1 METTSVPL
9 VQNKSGNLSD
19 SNNYGSIT
27 LIATI
32 VSKILESVLLN

>member
-9 VQNKSGNLSD
+9 VQNKSGNLSGN
-19 SNNYGSIT
+19 NNYRSIT

-32 VSKILESVLLN
+32 VSKILEFV